1 LISYLKREHIKRKL
15 FLNNGETII
24 DLPFFVLGIFITMN
38 LQENIQ
44 RIQEMMGLIEQ
55 ISEVKAKAS
64 VDGLVNFFDVDNKK
78 VYRYQLK
85 ASAFNNVFDVSV
97 VSLNDITGV
106 LTYINPQDDKE
117 ETEQISLDKLK
128 NIKENVSKKEDFK
141 NIFSF
146 KKGLTTVEIDL
157 IFVNEKQLQ
166 IVK

>member
-1 LISYLKREHIKRKL
+1 
-15 FLNNGETII
+15 
-24 DLPFFVLGIFITMN
+24 MN

-44 RIQEMMGLIEQ
+44 RIQEMMGLYEQ
-55 ISEVKAKAS
+55 ISEVKVKAS
-64 VDGLVNFFDVDNKK
+64 IDGLVNFFDVDNKK

-85 ASAFNNVFDVSV
+85 AKAFNSDFDVFV
-97 VSLNDITGV
+97 VSLNDTTGD

-128 NIKENVSKKEDFK
+128 NIKENASKKENFK

>member
-1 LISYLKREHIKRKL
+1 
-15 FLNNGETII
+15 
-24 DLPFFVLGIFITMN
+24 
-38 LQENIQ
+38 
-44 RIQEMMGLIEQ
+44 MMGLNEQ

-64 VDGLVNFFDVDNKK
+64 VDGLVNFFDADNKK

-85 ASAFNNVFDVSV
+85 ANAFNNVFDVSV

-128 NIKENVSKKEDFK
+128 NIKENASKKEDFK

>member
-1 LISYLKREHIKRKL
+1 MISYLKREHIKRKL

-85 ASAFNNVFDVSV
+85 ANAFNNVFDVSV